1 MAPTVTSPQVQELPK
16 GVTNGVL
23 NKLVT
28 SPKYKAKP
36 VAPKYPR
43 KALRKRQEG
52 TAWIRILVSADGV
65 NTEIV
70 LHKSSGFESL
80 DEAAL
85 KAVRLWHFEPSLVN
99 GLRFSS
105 WVEVPV
111 IFTIRK

>member
-1 MAPTVTSPQVQELPK
+1 MLD
-16 GVTNGVL
+16 
-23 NKLVT
+23 KLVT
-28 SPKYKAKP
+28 SPKYRAKP

-52 TAWIRILVSADGV
+52 TAWVRILVAANGQ
-65 NTEIV
+65 NQEIV

-85 KAVRLWHFEPSLVN
+85 EAVKNWKIEPAVVSGKAVSA
-99 GLRFSS
+99 

-111 IFTIRK
+111 KFSLR